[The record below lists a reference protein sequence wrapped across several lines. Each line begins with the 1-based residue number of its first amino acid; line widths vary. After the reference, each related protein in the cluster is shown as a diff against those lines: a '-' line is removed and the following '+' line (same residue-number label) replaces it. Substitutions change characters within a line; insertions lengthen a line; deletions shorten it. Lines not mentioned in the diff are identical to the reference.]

1 MRRGGGSG
9 RGEEDAR
16 GWTMETEKRHAGH
29 GGGDGPRERVKGGK
43 EEGRATE
50 SRRASESERG
60 GGGGGGGGRGGRAI
74 RGNGQGFRNEV
85 TEFADSC
92 SALRAIVRAQN
103 KRLRCPGTPP
113 AAEF

>member
-1 MRRGGGSG
+1 VAAA
-9 RGEEDAR
+9 GEEDAH

-29 GGGDGPRERVKGGK
+29 GGGDGPRENGGRRR
-43 EEGRATE
+43 EGRETE
-50 SRRASESERG
+50 SRSERK
-60 GGGGGGGGRGGRAI
+60 RKRGRAI

>member
-60 GGGGGGGGRGGRAI
+60 GGGGEVEEEEAGRSGG
-74 RGNGQGFRNEV
+74 
-85 TEFADSC
+85 T
-92 SALRAIVRAQN
+92 VRAFEM
-103 KRLRCPGTPP
+103 K
-113 AAEF
+113 